1 MFTFTEKISTHNA
14 LILISQKQKLFQNS
28 QTKLFK
34 NEQNNSTSSIY
45 TLSTNNILAFNIKS
59 NVKQNKNFQLT
70 ISHVDQSC
78 N

>member
-1 MFTFTEKISTHNA
+1 MFTFKEKISTHNA
-14 LILISQKQKLFQNS
+14 LILISQKKLFQNS

-34 NEQNNSTSSIY
+34 NEQNNSTTSIY
-45 TLSTNNILAFNIKS
+45 TLSTNNIQAFNIKS